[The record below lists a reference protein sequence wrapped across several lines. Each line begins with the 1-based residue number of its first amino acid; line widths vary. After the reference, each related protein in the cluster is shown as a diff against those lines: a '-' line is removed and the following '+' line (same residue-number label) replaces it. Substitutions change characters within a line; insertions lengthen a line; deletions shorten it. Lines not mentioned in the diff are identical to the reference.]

1 MRRFRSAL
9 ASVPL
14 LVLATSAVGQSYRT
28 ELPSLD
34 RMAGFGTAM
43 VLLGEEIAVGRSG
56 GGIFGTVVDSPRGGG
71 VHLFRRGADGS
82 WSEQGSIEP
91 SDGKPADGF
100 GTSVAG
106 SGDWL
111 AVGAPNAGTG
121 AVYLFQRVSGSW
133 RQVAR
138 IARPGG
144 AKSDGFGQRIA
155 LRDDLLLIAAPG
167 IDSARGAVYL
177 SRRTGSAW
185 SDPLQVGAGK
195 EARDRFGAALAMDG
209 ERVLIAAPG
218 PMPLGPGGPNNR
230 PKPGTVTVSRLSGSA
245 LTQEGTLALPPS
257 DSAVGLGSAVLL
269 AGTEAFASAPTAN
282 RGQGVVYRFER
293 QPDGSWIQNGTL
305 ASTPPPAP
313 SGPAQA
319 GPPPGF
325 QLLGMSLVAAG
336 DQLLIGAPFA
346 DQFKGAVYRFAKN
359 GAAWVE
365 RQRLSVESRGQ
376 NGFGMSIAAS
386 PTLAVIGA
394 PSADFGEGLAHLF
407 TREGS
412 GDFRFHSKLID
423 KPFNLPAVT
432 GGAEKKCQEGS
443 IAGFTCQEV
452 DLQAFLPI
460 NAIGGGRGV
469 KLNDIWGW
477 TDPTTNREYALVGR
491 VDGTSFV
498 DVTDPVN
505 PRFLGDLP
513 LTPGAV
519 PNSWR
524 DIKVYKDHAFIVADG
539 AGQHGMQVFDLTR
552 LRAVTSPPERF
563 TADTVY
569 DKIASAHNIAI
580 NEETGFAYPIGNSGG
595 GETCGGG
602 LHMIDIRVP
611 KVPKFVGCWADK
623 STGNQK
629 TGYTHDAM
637 CATYRG
643 PDTRFT
649 GREICFNASETAVGI
664 ADVTEKAAPKRIAVA
679 EYPNTSYA
687 HQGWL
692 SDDQRFFF
700 LDDEGD
706 EISGTVPKTRTLIW
720 DVSKLDE
727 PVLVKEFLGTTAA
740 SDHNLY
746 VRGRYMYQSN
756 YVAGLRVVDVA
767 DPANPIE
774 VGYFDTVPWGENTP
788 GFEGSW
794 SNYPY
799 FKSGTIVVSSIG
811 QGLFIVKHRKMSPVP

>member
-1 MRRFRSAL
+1 
-9 ASVPL
+9 
-14 LVLATSAVGQSYRT
+14 
-28 ELPSLD
+28 
-34 RMAGFGTAM
+34 
-43 VLLGEEIAVGRSG
+43 
-56 GGIFGTVVDSPRGGG
+56 
-71 VHLFRRGADGS
+71 
-82 WSEQGSIEP
+82 
-91 SDGKPADGF
+91 
-100 GTSVAG
+100 
-106 SGDWL
+106 
-111 AVGAPNAGTG
+111 
-121 AVYLFQRVSGSW
+121 
-133 RQVAR
+133 
-138 IARPGG
+138 
-144 AKSDGFGQRIA
+144 
-155 LRDDLLLIAAPG
+155 
-167 IDSARGAVYL
+167 
-177 SRRTGSAW
+177 
-185 SDPLQVGAGK
+185 
-195 EARDRFGAALAMDG
+195 
-209 ERVLIAAPG
+209 
-218 PMPLGPGGPNNR
+218 
-230 PKPGTVTVSRLSGSA
+230 
-245 LTQEGTLALPPS
+245 
-257 DSAVGLGSAVLL
+257 
-269 AGTEAFASAPTAN
+269 
-282 RGQGVVYRFER
+282 
-293 QPDGSWIQNGTL
+293 
-305 ASTPPPAP
+305 
-313 SGPAQA
+313 
-319 GPPPGF
+319 
-325 QLLGMSLVAAG
+325 
-336 DQLLIGAPFA
+336 
-346 DQFKGAVYRFAKN
+346 
-359 GAAWVE
+359 
-365 RQRLSVESRGQ
+365 
-376 NGFGMSIAAS
+376 
-386 PTLAVIGA
+386 
-394 PSADFGEGLAHLF
+394 
-407 TREGS
+407 
-412 GDFRFHSKLID
+412 
-423 KPFNLPAVT
+423 
-432 GGAEKKCQEGS
+432 
-443 IAGFTCQEV
+443 
-452 DLQAFLPI
+452 
-460 NAIGGGRGV
+460 
-469 KLNDIWGW
+469 LNDIWGW

-505 PRFLGDLP
+505 PRFIGDLP
-513 LTPGAV
+513 LTPGAN

-552 LRAVTSPPERF
+552 LRNVANPPAKF

-580 NEETGFAYPIGNSGG
+580 NEETGYAYPIGNSGG

-611 KVPKFVGCWADK
+611 KVPRFAGCWADK

-637 CATYRG
+637 CTSYRG

-679 EYPNTSYA
+679 EYPNTAYA

-692 SDDQRFFF
+692 SDDHRYFF

-720 DVSKLDE
+720 DLTKLDE

-756 YVAGLRVVDVA
+756 YVAGLRVVDIA
-767 DPANPIE
+767 DPTNPVE